1 MESINS
7 VKVLSIDEERLK
19 FRVIAAFNA
28 NQITEHDG
36 KYTFVLEP
44 PTAFANS
51 DHYQQCEIKLDKFT
65 ATTSS
70 ATGDP
75 TWRDVGLAANIKCP
89 ACIVRLDVPS
99 SQTIE
104 KTCFTAAST
113 NVGDIR
119 IGGFASMV
127 ALVAQ
132 DIGDNTGAFGG
143 ARGRSW
149 QGEGSGE
156 GVKCAN
162 PFGRAV
168 TIQNLDGAT
177 MNRCFL
183 TSAGAPGADLGLY
196 AYQFTITMMPNK

>member
-19 FRVIAAFNA
+19 FRIIAAFNA
-28 NQITEHDG
+28 NQITQNAG
-36 KYTFVLEP
+36 QYTILLEP
-44 PTAFANS
+44 PTSFANS

-65 ATTSS
+65 AATSS

-75 TWRDVGLAANIKCP
+75 TWRDLGLAANIKCP
-89 ACIVRLDVPS
+89 ACLVRLDVPS

-104 KTCFTAAST
+104 KTCFNAAST

-119 IGGFASMV
+119 IGGFVSMV
-127 ALVAQ
+127 SLIAQ

-143 ARGRSW
+143 ARAKAW
-149 QGEGSGE
+149 QGEGSGD

-162 PFGRAV
+162 PFGRQL
-168 TIQNLDGAT
+168 TITNLDGAT
-177 MNRCFL
+177 MNKCFL
-183 TSAGAPGADLGLY
+183 TTAGAPGADLGLY
-196 AYQFTITMMPNK
+196 TYQFTITMIPNK